1 VNRRLARRP
10 GRFRRSAFPAVFLT
24 AAFLFNTAPGR
35 LGAQEAAGSGALDRL
50 DRAFLKS
57 FFDDLGPTPYDLLA
71 AALGACT
78 TMTLRMYADRK
89 EWPLEEA
96 IVRLEHSRIHAE
108 DDEECEDCDVR
119 IDHLERRLELVGPL
133 DKEQRARLLE
143 IADRCPVHRTL
154 TAGVRITTELENAPG
169 TEAGP

>member
-1 VNRRLARRP
+1 MARGHQLVADEP
-10 GRFRRSAFPAVFLT
+10 
-24 AAFLFNTAPGR
+24 
-35 LGAQEAAGSGALDRL
+35 
-50 DRAFLKS
+50 KS
-57 FFDDLGPTPYDLLA
+57 VGGDDLGPTPYDLLA